1 MATQI
6 KARLSAYLAVAV
18 AAVIFLLCLGEALR
32 APPRLVGDGAEYLA
46 YVYNLARGNGPNLV
60 EVPPALSGR
69 IEPKLRPLLKGQGQR
84 LGSGAHIEEFI
95 LDKEG
100 RVVTW
105 HWWGYP
111 AFSLPAYQVAAWL
124 GAAPDYAFVA
134 TNFAFICLLFVY
146 LAAFCRQSI
155 EFRALFAGLFMLS
168 GTSFYV
174 WWIHPEV
181 MTATL
186 VALGLVAWL
195 DRRLLLAVSCIALAA
210 TQNPPVALLTLFP
223 LFGVAS
229 RWFSAIGG
237 SGRPVRATLDMAAAA
252 ALGSIALVPGAW
264 YLQRID
270 VANPILAAGAARF
283 DVENLTKSLDLFLD
297 LNQGMVLLQAFVFIF
312 LGAFLV
318 RAAFLWHRMELRDKW
333 TVLRVLALLAVT
345 SAMAI
350 LAAGSQNWN
359 PGITVISR
367 YSYWLTIAVI
377 VATCMAVEALEPG
390 RVRRQSGLLLIV
402 AGTSLLAY
410 WGPHGKDSSHVE
422 FTPPAKAAMRFFPNS
437 YFPHPEVF
445 CERAQGSER
454 CLFDRAYV
462 YRPPGEGPVR
472 VLVAED
478 FVIRHCEGRHAV
490 EPPTKVE
497 RYHDRTLLWFS
508 GPVTC
513 PSGLR
518 IDKDLR

>member
-1 MATQI
+1 MATQV
-6 KARLSAYLAVAV
+6 KARLSAYLAVA
-18 AAVIFLLCLGEALR
+18 AAAIIFLLCLGEALR
-32 APPRLVGDGAEYLA
+32 APTRLVGDGAEYLA
-46 YVYNLARGNGPNLV
+46 YVHNLARGNGPNLV
-60 EVPPALSGR
+60 EVPPDLSER
-69 IEPKLRPLLKGQGQR
+69 IEPKLRLLRQGQGQP
-84 LGSGAHIEEFI
+84 LGSGAHVEEFI

-100 RVVTW
+100 RIITW
-105 HWWGYP
+105 HWWGYS

-124 GAAPDYAFVA
+124 GAAPDYAFIA
-134 TNFAFICLLFVY
+134 TNFAFICMLLAY

-186 VALGLVAWL
+186 AALGLVAWL
-195 DRRLLLAVSCIALAA
+195 DRRLLLAASCIALAG

-229 RWFSAIGG
+229 RWSSAIGG
-237 SGRPVRATLDMAAAA
+237 SGRPVRATLDMVAVAAV
-252 ALGSIALVPGAW
+252 GSIALLPGAW
-264 YLQRID
+264 YLKRIG

-283 DVENLTKSLDLFLD
+283 DVENLTKSVDLFLD
-297 LNQGMVLLQAFVFIF
+297 LNQGMVLLQAFVFVF

-318 RAAFLWHRMELRDKW
+318 RAAFLWYTMEPRDKG
-333 TVLRVLALLAVT
+333 TALRVLALLAVT
-345 SAMAI
+345 SAMAV

-367 YSYWLTIAVI
+367 YSYWLTIPVI
-377 VATCMAVEALEPG
+377 VATCVAVDALKPG
-390 RVRRQSGLLLIV
+390 RVRQQSELLLII
-402 AGTSLLAY
+402 AGASLLAY

-422 FTPPAKAAMRFFPNS
+422 FTPPAKAAMRFFPNT

-462 YRPPGEGPVR
+462 YGPTGEEPIR

-478 FVIRHCEGRHAV
+478 FVIRRCEGRHAV
-490 EPPTKVE
+490 ELPTKVE
-497 RYHDRTLLWFS
+497 RYDDRTLLWFS